1 MSPAMNSLPSLPLAR
16 RSWSRR
22 LVRRLLLLCAAL
34 VIAWSA
40 GLAWFA
46 EDMAADPA
54 VPGEATDAIVVLTGG
69 SARLRAGLDLLAQ
82 GRGRKLFVSGVY
94 RRVDVAELLRVARAR
109 PEAVD
114 CCIEL
119 GHDANDTRGNA
130 LETRDWMEREGFASL
145 TLVTSTYH
153 MRRALLEFRRALP
166 QARLVPYAVLPDS
179 WQRAAWWQRPE
190 AVMLVA
196 HEYNK
201 YLLAL
206 ARPFLPESLG
216 EGAGPAVS

>member
-1 MSPAMNSLPSLPLAR
+1 MNTDMNSLPVLPRVR
-16 RSWSRR
+16 RSWPRR
-22 LVRRLLLLCAAL
+22 LVRRLLLLCAAI

-46 EDMAADPA
+46 EDMPA
-54 VPGEATDAIVVLTGG
+54 EPALRAETTDAIVVLTGG

-82 GRGRKLFVSGVY
+82 GHGRKLFVSGVY
-94 RRVDVAELLRVARAR
+94 RGVEVAELLRVARAR
-109 PEAVD
+109 PDAVD
-114 CCIEL
+114 CCIVL
-119 GHDANDTRGNA
+119 GHTAADTRGNA

-145 TLVTSTYH
+145 TVVTSTYH
-153 MRRALLEFRRALP
+153 MRRALLEFRRAMP

-190 AVMLVA
+190 SLMLVV
-196 HEYNK
+196 HEFNK

-206 ARPFLPESLG
+206 ARPLLPEG
-216 EGAGPAVS
+216 EAGQAVS